1 MDNSSI
7 KIKNHQSTVGRRL
20 GKRDITLL
28 VIIFAILILVFV
40 GFKLMHQET
49 GAEVVIQVDGAEYGR
64 YPLDQDAEVPITD
77 DEGNETNLLVIKD
90 GKADMTEADCPDQ
103 LCVHQ
108 KEISHQGETIVCLP
122 NQIVVSVS
130 GGEESEI
137 DTVAQ

>member
-1 MDNSSI
+1 MN
-7 KIKNHQSTVGRRL
+7 RRL
-20 GKRDITLL
+20 GKRDIILL
-28 VIIFAILILVFV
+28 IILFVALILFFA

-49 GAEVVIQVDGAEYGR
+49 GAEVVIQVDGTEYGR
-64 YPLDQDAEVPITD
+64 YPLDQDVEIPITD
-77 DEGNETNLLVIKD
+77 PDGNETNLLVIKN
-90 GKADMTEADCPDQ
+90 GKADMTEANCPDF

-108 KEISHQGETIVCLP
+108 KAISHQGETIVCLP

>member
-1 MDNSSI
+1 MN
-7 KIKNHQSTVGRRL
+7 RRI
-20 GKRDITLL
+20 GKRDIALL
-28 VIIFAILILVFV
+28 IILFVALILVFA

-49 GAEVVIQVDGAEYGR
+49 GAEVVIQVDGVEYGR
-64 YPLDQDAEVPITD
+64 YSINQDAEIPVTD
-77 DEGNETNLLVIKD
+77 DDGNETNLLVIKD

-108 KEISHQGETIVCLP
+108 KAISHQGETIVCLP
-122 NQIVVSVS
+122 NRIVVSVS

>member
-1 MDNSSI
+1 MGNNIEKKSNSQTTM
-7 KIKNHQSTVGRRL
+7 NRRI
-20 GKRDITLL
+20 GKRDIMLL
-28 VIIFAILILVFV
+28 IIVFAVLILVFA

-64 YPLDQDAEVPITD
+64 YPLDQNAEVPITD
-77 DEGNETNLLVIKD
+77 DDGNETNLLVIKD
-90 GKADMTEADCPDQ
+90 GKADMTEADCPDL

-108 KEISHQGETIVCLP
+108 KAISHRGETIVCLP